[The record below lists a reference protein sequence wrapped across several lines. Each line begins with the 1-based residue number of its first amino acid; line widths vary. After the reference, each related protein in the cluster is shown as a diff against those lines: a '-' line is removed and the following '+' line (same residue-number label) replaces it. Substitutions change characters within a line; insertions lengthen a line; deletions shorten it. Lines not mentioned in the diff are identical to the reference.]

1 MDPAINKKIAEQ
13 KARIERDAKAAR
25 DRKDLDDEMT
35 DKRLLKILQ
44 TRRDLLHAKKI
55 TEEVLKEL
63 HRIAC
68 NYSRGS
74 GEYRIVDTIR
84 AGELYGPNAADARKQ
99 MKKLMSQLEERLA
112 DKSKAIVRTAIYAH
126 LEILRIHIFDD
137 SNGKTSRLFL
147 NLILLQNGFEPI
159 VIDRTKRHEYEKN
172 LSNATIVSGERQT
185 AGIDTPDPEPLYT
198 MLENI
203 IQSGGAGTS
212 KLTID

>member
-55 TEEVLKEL
+55 SEEEL
-63 HRIAC
+63 HKIAC

-84 AGELYGPNAADARKQ
+84 AGELFGPNAADARKQ
-99 MKKLMSQLEERLA
+99 MKKLMSQLDERIA
-112 DKSKAIVRTAIYAH
+112 DKSKAVVRTAIYAH

-137 SNGKTSRLFL
+137 SNGKTARLFL
-147 NLILLQNGFEPI
+147 NLILLQNAFEPI
-159 VIDRTKRHEYEKN
+159 VIDRTMRHEYEKN

-212 KLTID
+212 KSTTD